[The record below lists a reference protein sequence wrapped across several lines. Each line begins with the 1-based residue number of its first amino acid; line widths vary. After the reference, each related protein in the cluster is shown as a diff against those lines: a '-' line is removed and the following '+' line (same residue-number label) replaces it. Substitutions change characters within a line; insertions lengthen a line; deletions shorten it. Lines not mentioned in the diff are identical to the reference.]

1 MSDDE
6 SNDGSEDERMKK
18 LLAAWDDD
26 GEEEDDS
33 SDDSDDEDDEEEA
46 QRGATKH
53 DLNLQDNVLDHIVL
67 AAPDLQEAM
76 KEFENMTG
84 IKPSVVG
91 SLRGLGTKSARVGLD
106 NNAYIEIIAPDPK
119 NSGPIGASLASE
131 LEEGTL
137 VPYHFAIRSS
147 DIEDMK
153 DDYVPN
159 ELGWQPDHISMFGAS
174 PDGTPKKWE
183 MLYMY
188 GHKCGG
194 CVPFYIDWG
203 ECDHP
208 TASIPEVGALKAL
221 VIRAPA
227 GHKVHELLD
236 KVDGIDVQ
244 EGDPLLEFSFG
255 SPEGTITFSADNPK
269 GIKFP
274 GFEESNDATEK
285 GGDDDP
291 ASGQYKFPGMPE
303 LLPTSGAAD
312 AVKTDDVADDDDDD
326 DDDDEPE
333 PSEQEDEDE
342 DDDDD
347 DDDEDVSVEVSDV
360 DSDSD

>member
-6 SNDGSEDERMKK
+6 SEGSEDARMKQ
-18 LLAAWDDD
+18 LLASWDDD
-26 GEEEDDS
+26 GDDDDDS
-33 SDDSDDEDDEEEA
+33 SDDDDDEEDDEEEKPA
-46 QRGATKH
+46 GATKL

-67 AAPDLQEAM
+67 AAPDFQEAL

-84 IKPSVVG
+84 IKPSIVG

-119 NSGPIGASLASE
+119 NSGPIGAALASQ

-137 VPYHFAIRSS
+137 VPYHYAIRSS
-147 DIEDMK
+147 EVEDMK

-188 GHKCGG
+188 GHKLGG

-203 ECDHP
+203 QCDHP
-208 TASIPEVGALKAL
+208 SATIPEVGALKTL
-221 VIRAPA
+221 VVRAPA
-227 GHKVHELLD
+227 GHKVHDLLSS
-236 KVDGIDVQ
+236 VDGINVE
-244 EGDPLLEFSFG
+244 EGEPLLEFSFG
-255 SPEGTITFSADNPK
+255 SPEGTITFSADNPN

-274 GFEESNDATEK
+274 GFEEGDTGAG
-285 GGDDDP
+285 GGDDDEKED
-291 ASGQYKFPGMPE
+291 YKFPGR
-303 LLPTSGAAD
+303 S
-312 AVKTDDVADDDDDD
+312 
-326 DDDDEPE
+326 
-333 PSEQEDEDE
+333 
-342 DDDDD
+342 
-347 DDDEDVSVEVSDV
+347 
-360 DSDSD
+360 